1 MKKVI
6 KKVVKKA
13 TQKNTQKPTEK
24 GIARPV
30 SKKNLITFE
39 QLRDSVIKDIK
50 YMYEKDMKIIGKAK
64 DPDKLYSSD
73 ICMGNA
79 SYKLYQKYFDQ
90 KRNKNGW

>member
-1 MKKVI
+1 MKKITKKVA
-6 KKVVKKA
+6 KKVVTKS
-13 TQKNTQKPTEK
+13 T
-24 GIARPV
+24 
-30 SKKNLITFE
+30 SKKKVITFE
-39 QLRDSVIKDIK
+39 QLRDSVIKDLK
-50 YMYEKDMKIIGKAK
+50 YMYEKDMKVIGKAK